1 MVVNKMVIK
10 LDNANKD
17 IRRHEDELR
26 RLSRE
31 CAPMMHGHP
40 TLRRRITNELQPQIN
55 KLNHEMRALKVSV
68 KILFYELSKV
78 TWYRHNFT
86 GSFFDRFYRRRCVS
100 N

>member
-68 KILFYELSKV
+68 GILLF
-78 TWYRHNFT
+78 RN
-86 GSFFDRFYRRRCVS
+86 S
-100 N
+100 NIMFEVLVLILNLEAL